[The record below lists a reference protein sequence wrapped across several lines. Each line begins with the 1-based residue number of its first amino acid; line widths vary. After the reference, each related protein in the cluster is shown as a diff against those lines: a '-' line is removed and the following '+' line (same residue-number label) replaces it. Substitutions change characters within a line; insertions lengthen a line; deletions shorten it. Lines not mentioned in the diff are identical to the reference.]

1 MIGSNEDTNDLPL
14 SSSDEARTTTHPLH
28 LLDEFLEGRNQKTT
42 SSPSDEKKQQ
52 DELLRATDFLMGDI
66 LEGALSVLDDAST
79 TIRHVCA
86 PHRSVYLVVRAGN
99 STKKTAY
106 YYCQMTNHYSY
117 CSCRSYLERS
127 KTQHHALCKHLL
139 ALKLMSHLGISC
151 PTENVS
157 VEDFGTIV
165 MLRAFND

>member
-1 MIGSNEDTNDLPL
+1 MTGSNEDTSDLTL

-28 LLDEFLEGRNQKTT
+28 LLNAFLEDRNKTT
-42 SSPSDEKKQQ
+42 SPSDEKKQQ
-52 DELLRATDFLMGDI
+52 DDLLRATDFLMGDI
-66 LEGALSVLDDAST
+66 LEGALSVLDDASS

-86 PHRSVYLVVRAGN
+86 PHRSVYLVVRG